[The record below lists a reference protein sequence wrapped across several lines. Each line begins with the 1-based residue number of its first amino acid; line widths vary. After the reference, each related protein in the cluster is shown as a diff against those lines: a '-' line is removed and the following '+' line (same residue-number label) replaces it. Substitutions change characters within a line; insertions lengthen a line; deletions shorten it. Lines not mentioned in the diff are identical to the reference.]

1 VSTDSTEAANSTDPT
16 DSTEAANSTDPNDSA
31 DANNSAD
38 AAEGAV
44 SSVVTRYN
52 RTEQIVSWTLVA
64 TAIVVV
70 VAALYTLPPVGGVV
84 VAVAAVLT
92 LRLPVFRLHS
102 QARVVTDA
110 SPEAVREAMLGAR
123 PPVLVFQWGVADR
136 VETGDGVRYHY
147 SALFG
152 LRTATLA
159 VDRRETASGVEITLV
174 ADGAPYTTHR
184 VTITGG
190 EETVVTV
197 KSDPP
202 RGFGL
207 RRLAGWIAVQ
217 RQYAAGLDA
226 LGYDVRDY
234 ETSFGL
240 RGLPLSI
247 TRG

>member
-1 VSTDSTEAANSTDPT
+1 MSTDST
-16 DSTEAANSTDPNDSA
+16 
-31 DANNSAD
+31 DANNSTD
-38 AAEGAV
+38 STDTAEAAV
-44 SSVVTRYN
+44 SSVLTRYS
-52 RTEQIVSWTLVA
+52 RIEQIVSWTLVA
-64 TAIVVV
+64 AAIVVV

-102 QARVVTDA
+102 EARVVTDA
-110 SPEAVREAMLGAR
+110 STEAVREAMLGTR

-136 VETGDGVRYHY
+136 VETGEGVRYHY
-147 SALFG
+147 SAVFG

-159 VDRRETASGVEITLV
+159 VDRRETADGIEITLV
-174 ADGAPYTTHR
+174 ADGAPYATHR

-190 EETVVTV
+190 EKTAVTV
-197 KSDPP
+197 ESDPP

-207 RRLAGWIAVQ
+207 RRLPGWIATQ
-217 RQYAAGLDA
+217 RQYAAGLNA
-226 LGYDVRDY
+226 LGYDVREY

-247 TRG
+247 TRE